1 MITDQAAT
9 EQTRYLAAPVCTPR
23 SADRPRSTPSAAKLI
38 ITRLLCTRWRA
49 PRRNNSGQPQSAESR
64 SRHYADRIICTW
76 ITLFAKPK
84 SKLFF
89 FCLFL
94 VSTALAQK
102 TCSVKL
108 CCKPACLLTK
118 ITLYNC
124 RATAN
129 RTVL

>member
-23 SADRPRSTPSAAKLI
+23 SADALCSTVSAAKLI
-38 ITRLLCTRWRA
+38 IICRCVRQLGATPSAKPSQQTA
-49 PRRNNSGQPQSAESR
+49 QHSRRSQ
-64 SRHYADRIICTW
+64 HYADRIHYTW

-89 FCLFL
+89 PLFF
-94 VSTALAQK
+94 VSTALVQK
-102 TCSVKL
+102 TCSVEL
-108 CCKPACLLTK
+108 CCKPACSLTK